1 MTFYLLTESHI
12 LNRLTQELQAAVEDP
27 RQLPSW
33 SSLEQLPYLCAVI
46 LEGLRLSYGVSART
60 PRVPV
65 DEDLVYHG
73 LRTPAMSDSSDIID
87 YIIPRGT
94 AIGMSSWIM
103 HHNEAIFPNS
113 TMFVPERWL
122 DEKGQQ
128 RKDLEQYLLSFSKGS
143 RQCLGMK

>member
-1 MTFYLLTESHI
+1 MTS
-12 LNRLTQELQAAVEDP
+12 
-27 RQLPSW
+27 
-33 SSLEQLPYLCAVI
+33 
-46 LEGLRLSYGVSART
+46 
-60 PRVPV
+60 
-65 DEDLVYHG
+65 
-73 LRTPAMSDSSDIID
+73 AMSDSSDSID

-103 HHNEAIFPNS
+103 HHNEVIFPNS
-113 TMFVPERWL
+113 TMFIPERWL